1 FFDWRELKAGLGGSR
16 WRILCADPAGARAA
30 LEGAG
35 QTVVEIEGGVVFAA
49 DDEEASRGLEAVV
62 RGGGRVMDFRRLDT
76 GLADV
81 VLRVLNG
88 GES

>member
-1 FFDWRELKAGLGGSR
+1 V
-16 WRILCADPAGARAA
+16 
-30 LEGAG
+30 
-35 QTVVEIEGGVVFAA
+35 QT
-49 DDEEASRGLEAVV
+49 
-62 RGGGRVMDFRRLDT
+62 GGRVVDFRRLDT